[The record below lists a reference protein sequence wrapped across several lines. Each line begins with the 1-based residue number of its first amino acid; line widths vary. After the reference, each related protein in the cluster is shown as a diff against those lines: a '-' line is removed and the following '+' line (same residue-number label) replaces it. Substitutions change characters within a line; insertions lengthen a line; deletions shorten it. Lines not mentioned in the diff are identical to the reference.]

1 VPPPSA
7 RASLQ
12 AYRLSQGA
20 TSQGTPQVQLFGTTV
35 SGQANLLELSVDG
48 PTTPS
53 ALQPVLAEQAG
64 VAVSLG
70 DSAPTGTYQSYL
82 PDSDAPAVS
91 APATDFPAPTAAG
104 TASGGTGGVI
114 ALPSWWVGMCDTGD
128 YAAAS
133 QSLTG
138 TAIPAY
144 PLSASAV
151 WEGGLVACG
160 PRPEYGE
167 GPDVS
172 VRFPGAQWSVL
183 EWECVELSMRWMYE
197 AWGVNPF
204 PANGSGVVWN
214 DAATQS
220 QYNPD
225 RPALEAIA
233 NNGIGP
239 MPVPGDVLSYG
250 ATSTAGHTSV
260 VTGVDIDANGD
271 GTVTVLEQNASPT
284 GWDTVSVSDW
294 ILGGFDGGV
303 TGWLHNP
310 AFRLGGGTRAE
321 PPVPPG
327 IEALPPA

>member
-1 VPPPSA
+1 
-7 RASLQ
+7 
-12 AYRLSQGA
+12 
-20 TSQGTPQVQLFGTTV
+20 
-35 SGQANLLELSVDG
+35 
-48 PTTPS
+48 
-53 ALQPVLAEQAG
+53 VLAEQAG

-82 PDSDAPAVS
+82 PDSAAPAVS

-167 GPDVS
+167 GRDVS
-172 VRFPGAQWSVL
+172 VRFPGGQWSVL
-183 EWECVELSMRWMYE
+183 EWECVDLSMRWMYE

-204 PANGSGVVWN
+204 PPNGSGVVWN
-214 DAATQS
+214 YTATQS

-239 MPVPGDVLSYG
+239 IRYQ
-250 ATSTAGHTSV
+250 ATSSAMAPPARPATPRWSPGWTS
-260 VTGVDIDANGD
+260 T
-271 GTVTVLEQNASPT
+271 PT
-284 GWDTVSVSDW
+284 GMGRSGCWSRTPRRS
-294 ILGGFDGGV
+294 
-303 TGWLHNP
+303 
-310 AFRLGGGTRAE
+310 AGT
-321 PPVPPG
+321 P
-327 IEALPPA
+327 